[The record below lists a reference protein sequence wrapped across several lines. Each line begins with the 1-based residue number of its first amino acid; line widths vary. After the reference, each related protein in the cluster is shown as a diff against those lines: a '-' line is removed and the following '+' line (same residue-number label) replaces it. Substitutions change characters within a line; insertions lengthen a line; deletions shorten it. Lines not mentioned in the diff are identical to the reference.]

1 MSENKVEGESSTPE
15 STEAAQT
22 NIGELLDTDGLAS
35 QLERMFDEPDEP
47 AAESAG
53 NEESPPVED
62 EPSGKSEGEAESD
75 LSQVEEEP
83 SAEVEQADEVVEEP
97 KENPHKGLLKR
108 IDKLTARRKEA
119 EGRVDGLED
128 EIKDLRVELDNKD
141 DLSDLP
147 RVAKDNPYSHL
158 KSVSAVSKE
167 IEQAE
172 EIIEWAEDNADGTEV
187 TDSKG
192 EEISYSKEDVM
203 QIKRNARK
211 ALRTHLPEQ
220 KNYLNEETDVNQ
232 RVEQIFPYWKDRS
245 SVGYQE
251 AMEIVKSRPSLKNY
265 PTWKADVTMFQL
277 GLQAYKEMTTDNQPK
292 SKAKAAPKQPSA
304 PSQAPIVDKPNQAR
318 SNSARKAFKTDG
330 DTDALAKILETDYI

>member
-1 MSENKVEGESSTPE
+1 MSENTVEGESSTPE

-35 QLERMFDEPDEP
+35 QLERMFDTPDEP

-53 NEESPPVED
+53 NEESPPIED
-62 EPSGKSEGEAESD
+62 EPSGESEGEAESD

-97 KENPHKGLLKR
+97 KELPHKGLLKR

-119 EGRVDGLED
+119 EGRVDGLEE
-128 EIKDLRVELDNKD
+128 EIKDLRTELDNKD

-158 KSVSAVSKE
+158 KSMSAVTKE

-172 EIIEWAEDNADGTEV
+172 EIMEWAEDNADGTEV
-187 TDSKG
+187 TNSQG
-192 EEISYSKEDVM
+192 EEVSYSREDVT

-220 KNYLNEETDVNQ
+220 ENYLREETDVNQ
-232 RVEQIFPYWKDRS
+232 KVEQIFPYWKDRS

-251 AMEIVKSRPSLKNY
+251 AMEIIKNRPSLKTY

-277 GLQAYKEMTTDNQPK
+277 GLQAYKEMTTDKQPRP
-292 SKAKAAPKQPSA
+292 KAKAAPKQPSA
-304 PSQAPIVDKPNQAR
+304 PSQAPVVDKPQQAR

-330 DTDALAKILETDYI
+330 DTDALAKVLETDYL

>member
-1 MSENKVEGESSTPE
+1 MSENTVEGESSTPQ
-15 STEAAQT
+15 STEAVET

-35 QLERMFDEPDEP
+35 QLERMFDAPDEP

-53 NEESPPVED
+53 NEESPPIED
-62 EPSGKSEGEAESD
+62 EPSGESEGEAESD

-83 SAEVEQADEVVEEP
+83 SAEVEPADEVVDDRT
-97 KENPHKGLLKR
+97 ENPHKGLLKR

-128 EIKDLRVELDNKD
+128 EIKDLRAELDSKD

-158 KSVSAVSKE
+158 KSISAVNKE
-167 IEQAE
+167 VEQAE
-172 EIIEWAEDNADGTEV
+172 EILEWAEDNADGTEV
-187 TDSKG
+187 TNSQG
-192 EEISYSKEDVM
+192 EEVSYSREDVT

-211 ALRTHLPEQ
+211 ALRTQLPEQ
-220 KNYLNEETDVNQ
+220 ENYLREETEVNQ

-245 SVGYQE
+245 SAGYQE
-251 AMEIVKSRPSLKNY
+251 AMEIVKNRPGLKSY

-277 GLQAYKEMTTDNQPK
+277 GLQAYKEMTTDKQP
-292 SKAKAAPKQPSA
+292 KAKAKAPSQPSA
-304 PSQAPIVDKPNQAR
+304 PSQAPVVDKPQQAR
-318 SNSARKAFKTDG
+318 SNSARKAFNNNK
-330 DTDALAKILETDYI
+330 DTDALAKILESDYL

>member
-15 STEAAQT
+15 STEAAT
-22 NIGELLDTDGLAS
+22 NIGELLDTDGLAN
-35 QLERMFDEPDEP
+35 QLERMFGEPDEP

-62 EPSGKSEGEAESD
+62 EPSGELEGEAESD
-75 LSQVEEEP
+75 LSQVEEP
-83 SAEVEQADEVVEEP
+83 SAEVEQADEVVDERT
-97 KENPHKGLLKR
+97 ENPHKGLLKR

-128 EIKDLRVELDNKD
+128 EIKDLRAELDNKD

-147 RVAKDNPYSHL
+147 KVASDNPYSHL

-172 EIIEWAEDNADGTEV
+172 EIMEWAEDNADGTEV
-187 TDSKG
+187 TNSQG
-192 EEISYSKEDVM
+192 EEVSYSREDVM

-220 KNYLNEETDVNQ
+220 ENYLKEETDVNQ

-251 AMEIVKSRPSLKNY
+251 AMEIVKNRPGLKNY

-277 GLQAYKEMTTDNQPK
+277 GLQAYKEMTTDKQP
-292 SKAKAAPKQPSA
+292 KAKAKAPSQPSA
-304 PSQAPIVDKPNQAR
+304 PSQAPVVDKPTQAR
-318 SNSARKAFKTDG
+318 SNSARKAFNVDRNA
-330 DTDALAKILETDYI
+330 DALAKVLETDYL

>member
-15 STEAAQT
+15 STEAAT
-22 NIGELLDTDGLAS
+22 NIGELLDTDGLAN
-35 QLERMFDEPDEP
+35 QLERMFGEPDEP

-62 EPSGKSEGEAESD
+62 EPSGELEGEAESD
-75 LSQVEEEP
+75 LSQVEEP
-83 SAEVEQADEVVEEP
+83 SAEVEQADEVVDERT
-97 KENPHKGLLKR
+97 ENPHKGLLKR

-128 EIKDLRVELDNKD
+128 EIKDLRAELDNKD

-172 EIIEWAEDNADGTEV
+172 EIMEWAEDNADGVEV
-187 TDSKG
+187 TNSQG
-192 EEISYSKEDVM
+192 EEVSYSREDVA

-211 ALRTHLPEQ
+211 ALRKHLPEQ
-220 KNYLNEETDVNQ
+220 ENYLKEETDVNQ

-251 AMEIVKSRPSLKNY
+251 AMEIVKNRPGLKNY

-277 GLQAYKEMTTDNQPK
+277 GLQAYKEMTTDKQP
-292 SKAKAAPKQPSA
+292 KAKAKAPSQPSA
-304 PSQAPIVDKPNQAR
+304 PSQAPVVDKPTQAR
-318 SNSARKAFKTDG
+318 SKSARKAFTTSG
-330 DTDALAKILETDYI
+330 DQDALAKILETDYI

>member
-1 MSENKVEGESSTPE
+1 MSENKVEGESSTPQ

-35 QLERMFDEPDEP
+35 QLERMFDTPDEP

-53 NEESPPVED
+53 NEESPPIED
-62 EPSGKSEGEAESD
+62 EPSGESEGEAESD

-83 SAEVEQADEVVEEP
+83 SAEVEQADEVVEEQ

-119 EGRVDGLED
+119 EGRVDGLEG
-128 EIKDLRVELDNKD
+128 EIKDLRAELDNKD

-158 KSVSAVSKE
+158 KSVSAVNKE

-172 EIIEWAEDNADGTEV
+172 EILEWAEDNADGTEV
-187 TDSKG
+187 TNSQG
-192 EEISYSKEDVM
+192 EEVSYSKEDVT

-211 ALRTHLPEQ
+211 ALRTQLPEQ
-220 KNYLNEETDVNQ
+220 RNYLNEETDVNQ

-251 AMEIVKSRPSLKNY
+251 GMEIVKNRPALKNY

-277 GLQAYKEMTTDNQPK
+277 GLQAYKEMTTDKQP
-292 SKAKAAPKQPSA
+292 KAKAKAPSQPSA

-318 SNSARKAFKTDG
+318 SKSARNNFKASG
-330 DTDALAKILETDYI
+330 DQDALAKILETDYI